1 MLSLLKDT
9 KMKGR
14 PREFDKDK
22 ALDDAML
29 VFWRNGY
36 EGTSLSDLTAAMKIN
51 RPSLY
56 GTFGDKEK
64 LFFQVLERYL
74 ETYGTKGV
82 RQLSQHPRIEMA
94 IAAFLDCVVK
104 QLTDSQ
110 LPPGCLI
117 ANSTLECG
125 GNRFDAI
132 GRRLSQCHAET
143 EAALYNRL
151 RLAQTQGQLPETEDV
166 QALAQFFTAS
176 MLGIAAIARTNSDP
190 VMIRQLAKTALRV
203 LPNVSELENP

>member
-1 MLSLLKDT
+1 
-9 KMKGR
+9 MKGR
-14 PREFDKDK
+14 PREFDKDSV
-22 ALDDAML
+22 LDRAML

-36 EGTSLSDLTAAMKIN
+36 EGTSLSDLTAAMNIN

-56 GTFGDKEK
+56 SAFGDKEQ

-82 RQLSQHPRIEMA
+82 RQLATHANIEMA
-94 IAAFLDCVVK
+94 IAAFFDCVVE
-104 QLTDSQ
+104 QLTDSC

-125 GNRFDAI
+125 GNRFEAI

-143 EAALYNRL
+143 EAALYRRL
-151 RLAQTQGQLPETEDV
+151 RLAQTQEQISKAEDV
-166 QALAQFFTAS
+166 QALAQFFTAT
-176 MLGIAAIARTNSDP
+176 MLGMGAIARTNPDP

-203 LPNVSELENP
+203 LPNTLKSKKSEQDK

>member
-1 MLSLLKDT
+1 MR
-9 KMKGR
+9 GR
-14 PREFDKDK
+14 PLKFDKNQ
-22 ALDDAML
+22 ALKSAMML
-29 VFWRNGY
+29 FWRNGY
-36 EGTSLSDLTAAMKIN
+36 EGTSLSELTAAMNIN

-64 LFFQVLERYL
+64 LFFQVLNLYL
-74 ETYGTKGV
+74 ADYGTRGV
-82 RQLSQHPRIEMA
+82 RELSKHSSIYEGIEG
-94 IAAFLDCVVK
+94 FLNCAVE

-143 EAALYNRL
+143 EAALYNFL
-151 RLAQTQGQLPETEDV
+151 RLAKTQGQISETEDL
-166 QALAQFFTAS
+166 QALAQFFTTT
-176 MLGIAAIARTNSDP
+176 MLGMGVIARTNPNP
-190 VMIRQLAKTALRV
+190 VMIRQVAKTALRV
-203 LPNVSELENP
+203 LPSTLQLSKS

>member
-1 MLSLLKDT
+1 MESICFFVST

-22 ALDDAML
+22 ALESAML
-29 VFWRNGY
+29 TFWRNGY
-36 EGTSLSDLTAAMKIN
+36 EGTSLTDLTTAMKIN

-56 GTFGDKEK
+56 GTFGDKEN

-74 ETYGTKGV
+74 ATYGTQGV
-82 RQLSQHPRIEMA
+82 RQLSQYSSIEMA
-94 IAAFLDCVVK
+94 IAAFFNCVVE
-104 QLTDSQ
+104 QLTNSQ

-125 GNRFDAI
+125 GNRFEAI
-132 GRRLSQCHAET
+132 GRRLNQCHAET
-143 EAALYNRL
+143 EAALYQRL
-151 RLAQTQGQLPETEDV
+151 RLAQTQGQLPESEDV
-166 QALAQFFTAS
+166 QALAQFFTAT
-176 MLGIAAIARTNSDP
+176 MLGMAAIARTNPDP

-203 LPNVSELENP
+203 LPNVQS

>member
-1 MLSLLKDT
+1 MR
-9 KMKGR
+9 GR
-14 PREFDKDK
+14 PREFNLDK
-22 ALDDAML
+22 ALDSAML

-36 EGTSLSDLTAAMKIN
+36 EGTSLSDLTTAMKIN

-56 GTFGDKEK
+56 STFGDKEK
-64 LFFQVLERYL
+64 LFFQVLDRYL
-74 ETYGTKGV
+74 EAYGIRGV
-82 RQLSQHPRIEMA
+82 RQLDQYSRIEMA
-94 IAAFLDCVVK
+94 IAGFFDCVVE
-104 QLTDSQ
+104 QLTDPQ

-151 RLAQTQGQLPETEDV
+151 RLAQTQGQLSETENI
-166 QALAQFFTAS
+166 QALAQFFTAT
-176 MLGIAAIARTNSDP
+176 MLGMGVIARTNPDP
-190 VMIRQLAKTALRV
+190 VTIRQLAKTALRV
-203 LPNVSELENP
+203 IRDTSEPEN

>member
-1 MLSLLKDT
+1 
-9 KMKGR
+9 MKGR
-14 PREFDKDK
+14 PREFDKDSV
-22 ALDDAML
+22 LDRAML
-29 VFWRNGY
+29 IFWRNGY
-36 EGTSLSDLTAAMKIN
+36 EGTSLSDLTAAMNIN

-56 GTFGDKEK
+56 STFGDKEQ
-64 LFFQVLERYL
+64 LFFRVLERYL

-82 RQLSQHPRIEMA
+82 RQLAEHSNIEMA
-94 IAAFLDCVVK
+94 IAAFLDCVVE
-104 QLTDSQ
+104 QLTDSR

-125 GNRFDAI
+125 GNRFEAI

-151 RLAQTQGQLPETEDV
+151 RLAQTEGQLSDAEDV
-166 QALAQFFTAS
+166 QALAQFFTAT
-176 MLGIAAIARTNSDP
+176 MLGMGTIARTNPDP

-203 LPNVSELENP
+203 LPNASKSENSGLDR

>member
-1 MLSLLKDT
+1 
-9 KMKGR
+9 MKGR
-14 PREFDKDK
+14 PREFDKDSV
-22 ALDDAML
+22 LDRAML

-36 EGTSLSDLTAAMKIN
+36 EGTSLSDLTAAMNIN

-56 GTFGDKEK
+56 STFGDKEQ

-74 ETYGTKGV
+74 ETYCTKGV
-82 RQLSQHPRIEMA
+82 RQLAVHSSIEMA
-94 IAAFLDCVVK
+94 IAAFFDCVVE
-104 QLTDSQ
+104 QLTDAQ

-125 GNRFDAI
+125 GKRFEAI

-151 RLAQTQGQLPETEDV
+151 RLAQTAGQLSDAEDV
-166 QALAQFFTAS
+166 QALAQFFTAT
-176 MLGIAAIARTNSDP
+176 MLGMGTIARTNPDP
-190 VMIRQLAKTALRV
+190 AMIRQLAKTVLRL
-203 LPNVSELENP
+203 LPNASVSEN

>member
-1 MLSLLKDT
+1 
-9 KMKGR
+9 MKGR

-22 ALDDAML
+22 ALDSAML
-29 VFWRNGY
+29 VFWRHGY
-36 EGTSLSDLTAAMKIN
+36 EGASLSDLTGAMKIN

-82 RQLSQHPRIEMA
+82 RQLSQHSRIETA
-94 IAAFLDCVVK
+94 IAAFFNCVVE

-125 GNRFDAI
+125 GNRFEAI

-151 RLAQTQGQLPETEDV
+151 RIAQAEGQLPEAEDS
-166 QALAQFFTAS
+166 QALAQFFTVT
-176 MLGIAAIARTNSDP
+176 MLGMGVIARTNPDP

-203 LPNVSELENP
+203 LPNVSE

>member
-1 MLSLLKDT
+1 M
-9 KMKGR
+9 
-14 PREFDKDK
+14 
-22 ALDDAML
+22 
-29 VFWRNGY
+29 N
-36 EGTSLSDLTAAMKIN
+36 IN

-82 RQLSQHPRIEMA
+82 RQLSEHSRIEKA
-94 IAAFLDCVVK
+94 IAAFFNCVVE
-104 QLTDSQ
+104 QLTDAQ

-125 GNRFDAI
+125 GNRFEAI

-143 EAALYNRL
+143 QATLYSRL
-151 RLAQTQGQLPETEDV
+151 RLAQTQGQISEAEDI
-166 QALAQFFTAS
+166 QAQFFAVT
-176 MLGIAAIARTNSDP
+176 MLGMGAIARTNPDP

-203 LPNVSELENP
+203 LPSI

>member
-1 MLSLLKDT
+1 MR
-9 KMKGR
+9 GR

-22 ALDDAML
+22 ALDSAML

-36 EGTSLSDLTAAMKIN
+36 EGTSLSDLTTAMNIN

-64 LFFQVLERYL
+64 LFLQVIERYL

-82 RQLSQHPRIEMA
+82 RQLSQYPEIERA
-94 IAAFLDCVVK
+94 IAAFFDCVVE

-132 GRRLSQCHAET
+132 GRRLSQCHAES
-143 EAALYNRL
+143 EAALYSRL
-151 RLAQTQGQLPETEDV
+151 RLAQAQGQLPEAEDV
-166 QALAQFFTAS
+166 QALAQFFTAT
-176 MLGIAAIARTNSDP
+176 MLGMGAIARTNSNP

-203 LPNVSELENP
+203 LPDR

>member
-1 MLSLLKDT
+1 
-9 KMKGR
+9 MKGR
-14 PREFDKDK
+14 PREFDRDGV
-22 ALDDAML
+22 LNRAML

-36 EGTSLSDLTAAMKIN
+36 EGTSLSDLTAAMNIN

-82 RQLSQHPRIEMA
+82 RQLSEHSRIEKA
-94 IAAFLDCVVK
+94 IAAFFDCVVE
-104 QLTDSQ
+104 QLTDAQ

-125 GNRFDAI
+125 GNRFEAI
-132 GRRLSQCHAET
+132 SRRLIQCHAET
-143 EAALYNRL
+143 QAALYSRL
-151 RLAQTQGQLPETEDV
+151 RLAQTQGQISEAEDI
-166 QALAQFFTAS
+166 QALAQFFAVT
-176 MLGIAAIARTNSDP
+176 MLGMGAIARTNPDP

-203 LPNVSELENP
+203 LPSL